1 MALRLPK
8 MIEAI
13 NHPKKRILLIS
24 GGLTFLAI
32 AGSSVTFYNGRIE
45 KDVYMEDENSDMLE
59 VDLDNTFLETEDE
72 TWDENNKPMKENKH
86 IEGKKHIENISFLK
100 PYPST
105 IQSRSEDLANLRN
118 PFTAPSALSSAQGIP
133 APLISIKGFAAN
145 MEDPK
150 AFLNINNSEDY
161 EYRIGQDVGNG
172 YIIVEIEPE
181 SRKISVSDGVNQFS
195 YILKEF

>member
-1 MALRLPK
+1 

-45 KDVYMEDENSDMLE
+45 KDVYMGDENNDMIAA
-59 VDLDNTFLETEDE
+59 DLDYTYLDTEDE
-72 TWDENNKPMKENKH
+72 VWDEKNRPMKKNEHK
-86 IEGKKHIENISFLK
+86 EVKKHVEDISFLK
-100 PYPST
+100 PYPSE

-118 PFTAPSALSSAQGIP
+118 PFTAPSALGSAQGIP
-133 APLISIKGFAAN
+133 APLIAIKGFAAN